1 MNIQTVKQGARITLY
16 NGIYMIILGIFIMFF
31 VNFNMAASFNSISQ
45 LWGFFLKY
53 NSNISF
59 ILILFNVMLGLMMV
73 SQGVSIIYLSD
84 FIIKRKEKMTWVILF
99 ISGIISW
106 LGVLIIFILMR
117 NWILSILT
125 FLGWLTFVT
134 GMLIPIQYYLE
145 KPYKE
150 Y

>member
-1 MNIQTVKQGARITLY
+1 MNIHRVKQGARITYY
-16 NGIYMIILGIFIMFF
+16 NGLYMILIGIFVIFFIDFNMFI
-31 VNFNMAASFNSISQ
+31 NFNTIPQLWSFFIKYNWKIAYMFILLNVLTGILMISQ
-45 LWGFFLKY
+45 G
-53 NSNISF
+53 
-59 ILILFNVMLGLMMV
+59 ILHM
-73 SQGVSIIYLSD
+73 YLSD

-106 LGVLIIFILMR
+106 AG
-117 NWILSILT
+117 ILT
-125 FLGWLTFVT
+125 IFTLFKNWYWITLGFIGWLVFII